1 MTAMAVMKIFVT
13 VMTIVLEGRAMPTR
27 TYSRLTM
34 EALAL
39 LGKQIK
45 LARKSRRMSEKE
57 LAARVG
63 IARSTLQKIEQ
74 GDPQVEIGLMFEAAT
89 ITGAPLFEPEKTSL
103 APKLER
109 VDDKIALLPHSIR
122 KPRKEV
128 NDDF

>member
-1 MTAMAVMKIFVT
+1 M
-13 VMTIVLEGRAMPTR
+13 LTR
-27 TYSRLTM
+27 TYSRLTT

-45 LARKSRRMSEKE
+45 LARKTRRMSEKE

-89 ITGAPLFEPEKTSL
+89 ITGVPLFDPEKTSL